1 MRILFMRR
9 QLSCIIRF
17 FGVGIVFGLCY
28 NILNISRFEKDVR
41 LKVLW
46 TKIKEALMSALSIT
60 LIVYVIS
67 LLPWFNFSGTELV
80 TFTIGAVLLI
90 LGIGMFNLGA
100 DLAMT
105 PMGTHVGAGLSRQRK
120 LMLLLAVC
128 FVLGMLITI
137 AEPDLQVL
145 ANQVKAVMNGTV
157 LIYAVG
163 FGVGAF
169 LVIAILR
176 IVFRRRL
183 GSILML
189 FYMLL
194 FALALLLAV
203 GDRLDLLPM
212 AFDSGG
218 VTTGPITV
226 PFIMALGVGISSVLG
241 NRHSQENSFG
251 LVALC
256 SIGPILAV
264 LLLGVFSNNNLTYT
278 VPDYIVSNDVFGAFL
293 HTAGHTAKEV
303 AIALGLI
310 VVFFMICQFAFLRL
324 PKRQLLRIGIGVLFT
339 YVGLV
344 FFLTGVN
351 VGFMPIGYK
360 LGYQLSQINGWVLVL
375 LSLAMG
381 VLVVLAE
388 PAIHVLNGQVED
400 ITGGYV
406 SKRSMMIGLCV
417 GVGAAIALSVIRII
431 FDFSLVY
438 YIIPGYFISLALSL
452 VVPAV
457 YTAIAFDSG
466 GVASG
471 PMTSGFILPFAI
483 GVCVG
488 IQGENAVLRD
498 AFGVVALVAMT
509 PLITIQLLGFK
520 AIVANRVKERR
531 AMKRIL
537 DADDQQII
545 NFM

>member
-1 MRILFMRR
+1 MRQ
-9 QLSCIIRF
+9 QLW
-17 FGVGIVFGLCY
+17 L
-28 NILNISRFEKDVR
+28 
-41 LKVLW
+41 
-46 TKIKEALMSALSIT
+46 KIKEALMSALPIT
-60 LIVYVIS
+60 LSVYILS
-67 LLPWFNFSGTELV
+67 LFPVFNFTPTELL
-80 TFTIGAVLLI
+80 TFTISAVLLVV
-90 LGIGMFNLGA
+90 GIGLFNLGA

-120 LMLLLAVC
+120 LLLLLAVC
-128 FVLGMLITI
+128 FTLGMLITV
-137 AEPDLQVL
+137 AEPDLQL
-145 ANQVKAVMNGTV
+145 LGEQVKSVMSSKL
-157 LIYAVG
+157 LIYSVG
-163 FGVGAF
+163 FGVGSF
-169 LVIAILR
+169 LVVSILR

-183 GSILML
+183 GTILML

-203 GDRLDLLPM
+203 NDRLDLLPL

-226 PFIMALGVGISSVLG
+226 PFIMALGVGISSILG
-241 NRHSQENSFG
+241 DRKSQENSFG

-264 LLLGVFSNNNLTYT
+264 LLLGIFSRNNLTYT
-278 VPDYIVSNDVFGAFL
+278 VPDYSVSADVVGSFL
-293 HTAGHTAKEV
+293 HKLIHTSKEV

-310 VVFFMICQFAFLRL
+310 VAFFLICQVIFLKL
-324 PKRQLLRIGIGVLFT
+324 PKRQLLRISIGVGFT

-344 FFLTGVN
+344 LFLSAVGV
-351 VGFMPIGYK
+351 GYEPIGYK
-360 LGYQLSQINGWVLVL
+360 MGVQLSQVNKVVLTFVGL
-375 LSLAMG
+375 LTG

-388 PAIHVLNGQVED
+388 PAIHVLNAQVED

-406 SKRSMMIGLCV
+406 TKRSMTIGLCI

-431 FDFSLVY
+431 FDFSLTY
-438 YIIPGYFISLALSL
+438 YVIPGYFISLALSL
-452 VVPAV
+452 FVPPV

-471 PMTSGFILPFAI
+471 PMTSGFILPFAL

-488 IQGENAVLRD
+488 IQGEAAVLRD

-520 AIVANRVKERR
+520 AIVEKRVKERR